1 MCGKE
6 KGSGYDGGSLWF
18 CLRVGIGLPH
28 HQMVL
33 GQVEFKSFPRGRDL
47 DEVVMVGGKSLE
59 IVRHYTMVGLDGS

>member
-1 MCGKE
+1 M
-6 KGSGYDGGSLWF
+6 F
-18 CLRVGIGLPH
+18 CLRMGIGLPH

-59 IVRHYTMVGLDGS
+59 IVGHYTMVGLDGS